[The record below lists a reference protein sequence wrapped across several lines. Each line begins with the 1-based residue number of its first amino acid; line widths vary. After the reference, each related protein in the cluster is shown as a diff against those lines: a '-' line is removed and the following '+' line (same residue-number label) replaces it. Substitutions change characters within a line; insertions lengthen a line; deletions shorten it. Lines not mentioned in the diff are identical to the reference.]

1 MPTAHTAPHR
11 STPRAEAPP
20 EACIFCILAG
30 ILGSSSVVCE
40 DPPSE

>member
-11 STPRAEAPP
+11 STPRADAP
-20 EACIFCILAG
+20 EACILCILAA